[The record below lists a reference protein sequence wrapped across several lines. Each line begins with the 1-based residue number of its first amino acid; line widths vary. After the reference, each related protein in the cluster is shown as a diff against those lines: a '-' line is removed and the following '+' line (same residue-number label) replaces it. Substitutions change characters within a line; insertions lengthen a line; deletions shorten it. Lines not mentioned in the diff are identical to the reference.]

1 MSDELAEFFEERKKK
16 EYEKPGLIIE
26 FIETYMSAVIKHM
39 DDYINS
45 VDAKLQEFN
54 NKLTNLE
61 YKINLIDDGVKTS
74 SPPPPPQP
82 ASLNQQP
89 VNRVSLRSAI
99 LGELKEVFKKKNNI

>member
-16 EYEKPGLIIE
+16 EYDKPGLIIE
-26 FIETYMSAVIKHM
+26 FIETYMSAVINHM

-54 NKLTNLE
+54 DKLNNLE
-61 YKINLIDDGVKTS
+61 YKINLIDDGVKP
-74 SPPPPPQP
+74 SPPSPQP

-89 VNRVSLRSAI
+89 ESRESLRSAV
-99 LGELKEVFKKKNNI
+99 LGELKEIFRKKNNI